1 MIYPKIQQPPP
12 NKTPTFL
19 EAPFTSLDLHLEPAT
34 RGQNIGPG
42 EVQTWSRPGK
52 QRASPVAWSHLHIH
66 RCHRC
71 HRSSKVILVKSI
83 ENQRIPTNLPQSICK
98 FRTSSCP
105 LQKFVL
111 KVECLGTDIN
121 ATAHSRAETMVVH
134 KRTSKPFGRQILECL
149 QSSYN

>member
-12 NKTPTFL
+12 NNPPHFSRGARSL
-19 EAPFTSLDLHLEPAT
+19 LWIFTSNPR
-34 RGQNIGPG
+34 RGVKISALGK
-42 EVQTWSRPGK
+42 SRPGK
-52 QRASPVAWSHLHIH
+52 QRASPAAWSHLHIH

-83 ENQRIPTNLPQSICK
+83 ENRRIPTNLPQSICK